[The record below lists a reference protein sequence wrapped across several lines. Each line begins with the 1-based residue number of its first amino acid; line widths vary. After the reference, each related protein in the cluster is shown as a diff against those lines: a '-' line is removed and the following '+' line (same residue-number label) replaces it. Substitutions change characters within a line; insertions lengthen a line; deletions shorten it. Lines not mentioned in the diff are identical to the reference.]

1 MTVERKLN
9 LVYDDWDEE
18 SGRPRPNGNKIYGNE
33 FWNGQNLITNYINV
47 GPAFEFYQDQF
58 PEPSDRFKIVTCRL
72 EEVKNNP
79 NEKYYYVI
87 DHANSNLC
95 RALSCGPVDNWET
108 IQAVIDRKPPIGDEV
123 MEYLRNQ
130 NNFFLMMLTAHEPEG
145 EQSFQCLKDFID
157 KHSIPP
163 KKIFIVNNNSKL
175 NELKHKHELDINV
188 HSIKFIPNSSNLTLS
203 RIQSVFNENKE
214 GKFFLCHNKSPKPHR
229 YAILVLLK
237 NQNILEDVNWSLVS
251 GFKFKDEL
259 FFCHLFTKEDTQK
272 YNEEIEFFTSI
283 DVKKSEY
290 ELQEKWFN
298 PNSTEINVEG
308 LPHWM
313 RIPEK
318 PETFENS
325 YVNIVTESSFIDS
338 ESVVHITEKSF
349 RPFYFYQLP
358 IFVSSHNHV
367 KYLKE
372 IYGFDMFEDVINH
385 SYDDVVDDRDR
396 LFEVMKEIKRLD
408 ENKEK
413 IKEFYKKNYDRFEK
427 NKNIIFNILK
437 NSDDYKFF
445 RSLV

>member
-1 MTVERKLN
+1 MNVERKLN

-58 PEPSDRFKIVTCRL
+58 PEPSDRFRMVTCRL

-130 NNFFLMMLTAHEPEG
+130 DNFFLMMLTAHEPEG

-157 KHSIPP
+157 KHSIPQ
-163 KKIFIVNNNSKL
+163 KKILIVNNNSKL

-214 GKFFLCHNKSPKPHR
+214 GKFFLCHNKSPKP
-229 YAILVLLK
+229 
-237 NQNILEDVNWSLVS
+237 
-251 GFKFKDEL
+251 
-259 FFCHLFTKEDTQK
+259 
-272 YNEEIEFFTSI
+272 
-283 DVKKSEY
+283 
-290 ELQEKWFN
+290 
-298 PNSTEINVEG
+298 
-308 LPHWM
+308 
-313 RIPEK
+313 
-318 PETFENS
+318 
-325 YVNIVTESSFIDS
+325 
-338 ESVVHITEKSF
+338 
-349 RPFYFYQLP
+349 
-358 IFVSSHNHV
+358 
-367 KYLKE
+367 
-372 IYGFDMFEDVINH
+372 
-385 SYDDVVDDRDR
+385 
-396 LFEVMKEIKRLD
+396 
-408 ENKEK
+408 
-413 IKEFYKKNYDRFEK
+413 
-427 NKNIIFNILK
+427 
-437 NSDDYKFF
+437 
-445 RSLV
+445 

>member
-1 MTVERKLN
+1 MNVERKLN

-58 PEPSDRFKIVTCRL
+58 PEPSDRFRMVTCRL

-130 NNFFLMMLTAHEPEG
+130 DNFFLMMLTAHEPEG

-157 KHSIPP
+157 KHSIPQ

-298 PNSTEINVEG
+298 TNSTEINVEG

-318 PETFENS
+318 SVTFENS

-358 IFVSSHNHV
+358 IFVASHHHV
-367 KYLKE
+367 KHLKE
-372 IYGFDMFEDVINH
+372 IYGFDMFEDILDH
-385 SYDDVVDDRDR
+385 SYDNVVNDRER
-396 LFEVMKEIKRLD
+396 LFQIFEEIKRLNED
-408 ENKEK
+408 KEK
-413 IKEFYKKNYDRFEK
+413 IKEFYRKNYDRFEK
-427 NKNIIFNILK
+427 NKNIIFDILK
-437 NSDDYKFF
+437 NTDDYKFF
-445 RSLV
+445 RSLI

>member
-1 MTVERKLN
+1 MTVEKKLN

-18 SGRPRPNGNKIYGNE
+18 SGQPRPNGNKIFGDE
-33 FWNGQNLITNYINV
+33 FWNGRNLITNYINI
-47 GPAFEFYQDQF
+47 GPAFEFYEDQF
-58 PEPSDRFKIVTCRL
+58 PEPSDRFRIVTCRM
-72 EEVKNNP
+72 EEVKINP
-79 NEKYYYVI
+79 NEKYYYII
-87 DHANSNLC
+87 DHPNSNLC

-123 MEYLRNQ
+123 MDYIRNQ
-130 NNFFLMMLTAHEPEG
+130 SNFFLMMLTAHEPEG
-145 EQSFQCLKDFID
+145 EQEFQCLKEFID

-163 KKIFIVNNNSKL
+163 KKIFIVNNNTKL

-188 HSIKFIPNSSNLTLS
+188 YPIKFIPNSSNLTLS
-203 RIQSVFNENKE
+203 RIESKFNEDKK

-229 YAILVLLK
+229 YALLVLLK
-237 NQNILEDVNWSLVS
+237 NENIIEDVNWSLVS

-259 FFCHLFTKEDTQK
+259 FFCELFIKEDQK
-272 YNEEIEFFTSI
+272 KYDEEIDFFTSI
-283 DVKKSEY
+283 DVKKSDY

-318 PETFENS
+318 TETFENS
-325 YVNIVTESSFIDS
+325 YVNIVTESSYLNS

-358 IFVSSHNHV
+358 IFVSSHHHV
-367 KYLKE
+367 KHLKE
-372 IYGFDMFEDVINH
+372 IYGFDMFEDVIDH
-385 SYDDVVDDRDR
+385 SYDDVVDHRNR
-396 LFEVMKEIKRLD
+396 LFEIMKEIKRLN

-427 NKNIIFNILK
+427 NKNIIFDILK
-437 NSDDYKFF
+437 NTDDYKFF
-445 RSLV
+445 RSLI

>member
-1 MTVERKLN
+1 MNVERKLN

-18 SGRPRPNGNKIYGNE
+18 SGRPRPNGNKIYGDE

-58 PEPSDRFKIVTCRL
+58 PEPSDRFRIVTCRL

-95 RALSCGPVDNWET
+95 RALSCGPVDNWEK

-175 NELKHKHELDINV
+175 NELKHKHELDVNV

-203 RIQSVFNENKE
+203 KIQSVFNENKE

-283 DVKKSEY
+283 DVKKSDY

-298 PNSTEINVEG
+298 PNSTVINVEG

-437 NSDDYKFF
+437 NADDYKFF

>member
-95 RALSCGPVDNWET
+95 RALSCGPVDNWEK

-130 NNFFLMMLTAHEPEG
+130 DNFFLMMLTAHEPEG

-318 PETFENS
+318 PVTFENS